1 MDNNRGRGEGKV
13 NGGVLIPTSQSL
25 CSVMPITPAGQGV
38 GGGGA
43 TRKGG
48 ISMFSYIR
56 LGQWLFVSLGALMLV
71 AMYQAM
77 TILHPV
83 PFTQVL
89 ARLFIALAN

>member
-1 MDNNRGRGEGKV
+1 
-13 NGGVLIPTSQSL
+13 
-25 CSVMPITPAGQGV
+25 
-38 GGGGA
+38 
-43 TRKGG
+43 
-48 ISMFSYIR
+48 MFSYIR